1 IGDMTVKVNNQLANG
16 QSANQITLT
25 VVDSYG
31 NPLQGQEVT
40 LNLPQGVTSKT
51 GNTVTT
57 NAAGKADIELI
68 STVAGEL
75 EIAAAVKNSQKTVT
89 VKFNADASTGQAN
102 LQVDTAVQ
110 KVANGK
116 DAFTLTATV
125 EDKNGNPVP
134 GSLVTFNLPR
144 GVKPLTG
151 DNVWVKANDEGKAEL
166 QVVSVTAGT
175 YEITASAGNDQPS
188 NAQSVTFVAD
198 KTTATI
204 SSIEVIG

>member
-1 IGDMTVKVNNQLANG
+1 MDSLLTRV
-16 QSANQITLT
+16 TLT

-40 LNLPQGVTSKT
+40 LTLPQGVTSKT

-110 KVANGK
+110 KWQ
-116 DAFTLTATV
+116 TA
-125 EDKNGNPVP
+125 KM
-134 GSLVTFNLPR
+134 
-144 GVKPLTG
+144 PLR
-151 DNVWVKANDEGKAEL
+151 
-166 QVVSVTAGT
+166 
-175 YEITASAGNDQPS
+175 
-188 NAQSVTFVAD
+188 
-198 KTTATI
+198 
-204 SSIEVIG
+204 

>member
-1 IGDMTVKVNNQLANG
+1 M
-16 QSANQITLT
+16 
-25 VVDSYG
+25 
-31 NPLQGQEVT
+31 
-40 LNLPQGVTSKT
+40 TSKT

-75 EIAAAVKNSQKTVT
+75 EIAAAVKKLSEDGHGEIQR
-89 VKFNADASTGQAN
+89 GCQHRQAN

-134 GSLVTFNLPR
+134 GA
-144 GVKPLTG
+144 
-151 DNVWVKANDEGKAEL
+151 W
-166 QVVSVTAGT
+166 
-175 YEITASAGNDQPS
+175 
-188 NAQSVTFVAD
+188 
-198 KTTATI
+198 
-204 SSIEVIG
+204 